1 MVQVLEQLETERA
14 QFQVQLS
21 QLERQVASIARNDRM
36 IELMEKRQRTLDR
49 IRSWDAV
56 SLDQIQGRIQ
66 SIRAQQEARLDVL
79 TQDQDV
85 VDYEELARQEL
96 RAEVAGDPTGV

>member
-1 MVQVLEQLETERA
+1 MTQVLEQLEAERA

-36 IELMEKRQRTLDR
+36 IELMEKRQRTMDR

-66 SIRAQQEARLDVL
+66 SIRAEQEARLDVL
-79 TQDQDV
+79 TQDQGV

-96 RAEVAGDPTGV
+96 RSEAVEGAAGL